1 MTLPIWTIVSDDLTG
16 LQAVAG
22 EFARLGLR
30 VGTGISRLPTVS
42 EVRDVEVYGFDAATR
57 PLTSGQAEERV
68 AGVVQHLLA
77 LGVGPILKHNDSILQ
92 GHIGAE
98 LRAVACARGAR
109 PVIYAPACPNRGR
122 ITRSGI
128 QLEVDDTG
136 AALPGGLKRDLAD
149 CVSQGTGLI
158 TGLLDLATLHSAG
171 AAALMAAT
179 ECDVLIADA
188 ATDEDLDLLVLAA
201 QQAGCRVLSG
211 SVGLAAALARAAVPR
226 RRFSLPV
233 VVIAGSLQSATQ
245 RQVTQLLARPDCVGV
260 RIDSGNAHPAAS
272 VELRRR
278 MRDALTKGL
287 NCVIWTPSESFVA
300 ENTGLYPTLQQDAL
314 ANVRGTLRAL
324 LENVLVDKSVLLGSL
339 VVAGGA
345 TADLALRDVLGVTKF
360 SDLGWLSEGMTFAIM
375 GDGARPGMP
384 VVTKS
389 GGWGTVTAL
398 SDAVDR
404 VAGWRVSMATSPLLI
419 ESVSI

>member
-16 LQAVAG
+16 LQAIAG

-30 VGTGISRLPTVS
+30 VGTGISRLPTAS
-42 EVRDVEVYGFDAATR
+42 EVLDVEVYGFDAATR
-57 PLTSGQAEERV
+57 PLNPGQAEERV
-68 AGVVQHLLA
+68 SGVVQHLLA
-77 LGVGPILKHNDSILQ
+77 LGVGSILKHNDSILQ

-109 PVIYAPACPNRGR
+109 PVVYAPACPNRGR
-122 ITRSGI
+122 ITSSGV

-136 AALPGGLKRDLAD
+136 AAVPGGLNRDLAD
-149 CVSQGTGLI
+149 CVSRETGL
-158 TGLLDLATLHSAG
+158 TTSLLDLATLHSGG

-179 ECDVLIADA
+179 ACDVLIADA
-188 ATDEDLDLLVLAA
+188 ATDEDLDLIVLAA

-226 RRFSLPV
+226 RRFSQPV

-245 RQVTQLLARPDCVGV
+245 RQVAHLLARPDCAGI
-260 RIDSGNAHPAAS
+260 RIDPDNAHPAATG
-272 VELRRR
+272 ELCRR
-278 MRDALTKGL
+278 MRDALAHGL
-287 NCVIWTPSESFVA
+287 NCVIWTPSEPFVA
-300 ENTGLYPTLQQDAL
+300 RNTGPYPTLQRDTL

-324 LENVLVDKSVLLGSL
+324 LQNVLVDTSLALGSM

-345 TADLALRDVLGVTKF
+345 TADLALRDVLGVTRF
-360 SDLGWLSEGMTFAIM
+360 SDLGWLSEGMTLAIM
-375 GDGARPGMP
+375 GDGARAGMP

-389 GGWGTVTAL
+389 GGWGSVTAL

-404 VAGWRVSMATSPLLI
+404 VAGWRVSMPASPLPL
-419 ESVSI
+419 ESASI